1 MSLTKY
7 RPMFPITE
15 EYAYLNHAATAP
27 YSVLVARAMD
37 DFIANRH
44 RRGGLDSQKW
54 EDRLEEVRGL
64 IAQLIAADPEE
75 IAFTSTE

>member
-27 YSVLVARAMD
+27 YSVPVARAMD
-37 DFIANRH
+37 
-44 RRGGLDSQKW
+44 S
-54 EDRLEEVRGL
+54 
-64 IAQLIAADPEE
+64 
-75 IAFTSTE
+75 